1 MYDVVLLLIYP
12 SVLAEEYHTNK
23 DEYMRK
29 ARELNKQKACDISW
43 EQYKKV
49 GPIQPT
55 FLDSW
60 YVLLQTLSEDTVDVA
75 EELTCPLTMKL
86 FEDPV
91 LTPYGHT
98 YERRALLDYMRRNNN
113 QDPKAKK
120 YLRPEDLRPQTLI
133 KKIADDFRKTNLHVL

>member
-1 MYDVVLLLIYP
+1 
-12 SVLAEEYHTNK
+12 
-23 DEYMRK
+23 
-29 ARELNKQKACDISW
+29 
-43 EQYKKV
+43 
-49 GPIQPT
+49 
-55 FLDSW
+55 
-60 YVLLQTLSEDTVDVA
+60 
-75 EELTCPLTMKL
+75 MKL